1 MGLGHGAHFMLVG
14 SGCAAQPQRFRM
26 KAAFDLA
33 VRLVNGFELVERHAN
48 GFKQWLRRQFQHAWP
63 PRPSR

>member
-1 MGLGHGAHFMLVG
+1 
-14 SGCAAQPQRFRM
+14 M